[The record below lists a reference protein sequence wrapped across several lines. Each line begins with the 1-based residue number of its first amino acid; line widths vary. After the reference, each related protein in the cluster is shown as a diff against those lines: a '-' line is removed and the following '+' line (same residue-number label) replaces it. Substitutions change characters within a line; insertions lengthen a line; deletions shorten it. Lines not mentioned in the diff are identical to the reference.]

1 MHFPNCFLKIYPSK
15 NIFSKLLFQ
24 KMHPQKNI
32 FKIAFSKVINLIALI
47 YSPLFLSDLSQEEKS
62 LELS

>member
-24 KMHPQKNI
+24 KMHPQKSI
-32 FKIAFSKVINLIALI
+32 FKIAFSKIINLIALI
-47 YSPLFLSDLSQEEKS
+47 YSSLFLSDLSQEEKS